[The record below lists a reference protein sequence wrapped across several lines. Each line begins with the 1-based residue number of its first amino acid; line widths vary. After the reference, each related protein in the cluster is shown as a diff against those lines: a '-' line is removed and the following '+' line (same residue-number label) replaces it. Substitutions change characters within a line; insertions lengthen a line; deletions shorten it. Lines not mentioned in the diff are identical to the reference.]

1 MSATLRSN
9 AKRIEIHPRE
19 CIAVRKHRNT
29 PPPLRVITSRR
40 EGGSDRQG
48 QERVQTQGSIARGG
62 IAYLELAGCAAR
74 NLAISRGR

>member
-1 MSATLRSN
+1 MRIYRAEYQRRSA
-9 AKRIEIHPRE
+9 AMVDERIEIHPRK

-29 PPPLRVITSRR
+29 PRVITSRQ

-48 QERVQTQGSIARGG
+48 QRVQTQGSIVRGG

-74 NLAISRGR
+74 